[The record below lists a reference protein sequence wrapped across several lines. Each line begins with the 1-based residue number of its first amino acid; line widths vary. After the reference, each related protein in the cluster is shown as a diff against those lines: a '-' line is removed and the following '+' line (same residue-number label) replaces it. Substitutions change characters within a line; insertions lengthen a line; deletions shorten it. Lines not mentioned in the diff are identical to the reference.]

1 MIASE
6 ARQTNAPRPEPSP
19 STSGRISILTVGRSW
34 ICPDCGG
41 RRLISVSEH
50 GGEVGHLEGGD
61 GSCFGRPEGTCMW
74 AANRD
79 RIEFGRR
86 ARKAAQI

>member
-1 MIASE
+1 MIAPAKYANPS
-6 ARQTNAPRPEPSP
+6 RPEIPSFP
-19 STSGRISILTVGRSW
+19 VSGRVSVLAVGRSW
-34 ICPDCGG
+34 TCPNCGG

-50 GGEVGHLEGGD
+50 GGEVGELKGGD
-61 GSCFGRPEGTCMW
+61 GSCLGECVW

-86 ARKAAQI
+86 ARRRS